1 VIDMN
6 EEGALIGIELL
17 DPENRTVEA
26 VNDVLHQHG
35 LDAFE
40 SPTSSQSSPLD
51 DSVGAG
57 ALIAAPGCRIPV
69 IGDGFRSPDRSPLR

>member
-1 VIDMN
+1 MSRISAELVIDMN

-35 LDAFE
+35 LDAIRE
-40 SPTSSQSSPLD
+40 SDLRPIL
-51 DSVGAG
+51 
-57 ALIAAPGCRIPV
+57 AA
-69 IGDGFRSPDRSPLR
+69 